1 MLRLTESV
9 DGRLAREH
17 KRSGSAFWQYYRN
30 EEGSLI
36 LFGLF
41 LFVVMLAIAGIG
53 VDYMRYEAQRV
64 RLQATLDRAVLAAS
78 SLSQPLDPQSVV
90 LDYFDKA
97 GLAAYISADDIHVS
111 ETAISR
117 HVDASASMDMGTT
130 LLRFSDITTLNTP
143 AASAAEESISNT
155 EISLILDVSGSM
167 TERSSAGGSK
177 IDLLKDAAK
186 KFVNIVMCDPTNP
199 TATTGCVV
207 PAGLVSMNIVP
218 YSEQVV
224 VGEDLLRRFNVT
236 MEHTASSCVTFD
248 EADFST
254 TAITPG
260 QRIKRT
266 GQIDE
271 WNSGSVPAGS
281 WGGWTCKPEAW
292 REITAMEGDAA
303 KLRKAIGLLD
313 ADGSTSIELGM
324 KWGSA
329 LLDPAFAPIASDM
342 ANEGK
347 VDSTFAGRPATGLSQ
362 KVIVLMTDGINTRQA
377 YLYDNFRDGPAP
389 VWRTKELTE
398 SYWWGEDF
406 SYSIYDASKDLYWW
420 ETQEEWQD
428 HPYGSRASYEKTTC
442 TGGYYTRTWWGGKV
456 WVPETCTTETV
467 MESGN
472 GAVQMSFPE
481 LWSQKNWN
489 WWKRFTWLPSPG
501 TDVVNTWYNPQ
512 KDQRLDAICTAAKDA
527 GYIVFAVGF
536 EVSSA
541 SDVVMSK
548 CATDSSHYFSAD
560 GSNIAAAFASIAL
573 SINKLRLVN

>member
-1 MLRLTESV
+1 MQRLKESV
-9 DGRLAREH
+9 HTRLSRENT
-17 KRSGSAFWQYYRN
+17 RSGLAYKRFCRN

-36 LFGLF
+36 IFALF
-41 LFVVMLAIAGIG
+41 LFVLMMGIAGIG

-97 GLAAYISADDIHVS
+97 GLSAYISAEDISVS

-130 LLRFSDITTLNTP
+130 LLRFSDINTLNTP

-167 TERSSAGGSK
+167 TGSSSAGGSK

-236 MEHTASSCVTFD
+236 MEHTASSCATFD

-281 WGGWTCKPEAW
+281 WGGWTCQPDTW

-303 KLRKAIGLLD
+303 KLRSAIGLLQ

-342 ANEGK
+342 AHEGK

-389 VWRTKELTE
+389 VWRTRDTTE
-398 SYWWGEDF
+398 SYWWGQDY
-406 SYSIYDASKDLYWW
+406 SYSIYDASRGQYWW
-420 ETQEEWQD
+420 DTRQEWQD
-428 HPYGSRASYEKTTC
+428 HPYGSGTYEKTTC
-442 TGGYYTRTWWGGKV
+442 TSGKWV
-456 WVPETCTTETV
+456 WDRWSGWHYVPGTCTTETV
-467 MESGN
+467 AEPGG

-481 LWSQKNWN
+481 LWSMKNWN
-489 WWKRFTWLPSPG
+489 WWKRFSWLPSPG
-501 TDVVNTWYNPQ
+501 TDVVNTWYKPQ

-560 GSNIAAAFASIAL
+560 GSSIAAAFASIAL